1 MATIK
6 STANL
11 PGGNKETFKAFTAT
25 GSLYDAFKNID
36 KRIFGMILAGVYR
49 MREAAQDLAT
59 IGENEVRLSISKK
72 GSYKPYTKRGR
83 LRLSSQPGTPPA
95 AERGGDLEPSIYSKV
110 VSRPNQ
116 NPAVAEFGTTAPF
129 ARDLEFGTNKIEARP
144 FMLPARQKVAA
155 VAQQR
160 VAQHLQIAYSQS
172 IKKNNKNNNFVV
184 KMEA

>member
-1 MATIK
+1 MATLK

-25 GSLYDAFKNID
+25 GTLYDAFKKID
-36 KRIFGMILAGVYR
+36 SRVFGMILAGVHR

-59 IGENEVRLSISKK
+59 IGENQVRLSISKK
-72 GSYKPYTKRGR
+72 GSYKPYVKRGR
-83 LRLSSQPGTPPA
+83 LRLSSQPGSPPA
-95 AERGGDLEPSIYSKV
+95 AERGGDLEPSIYSKT
-110 VSRPNQ
+110 VSKQNQ

-129 ARDLEFGTNKIEARP
+129 ARDLEFGTNKIQPRP

-155 VAQQR
+155 VATDTVR
-160 VAQHLQIAYSQS
+160 RHLVDAYSMS
-172 IKKNNKNNNFVV
+172 ISKNNKQNKIVI